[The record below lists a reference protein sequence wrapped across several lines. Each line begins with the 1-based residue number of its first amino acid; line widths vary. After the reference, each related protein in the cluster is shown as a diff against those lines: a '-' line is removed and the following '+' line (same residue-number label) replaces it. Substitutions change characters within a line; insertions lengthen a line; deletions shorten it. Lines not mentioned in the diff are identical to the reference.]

1 MSTSQDPMST
11 SRPNEN
17 TVFRCNKVSLSL
29 WALSSLLKAYCTP
42 PRKQVAEQET
52 NKLNRKMASSPK
64 K

>member
-17 TVFRCNKVSLSL
+17 TVLVSLSL

-42 PRKQVAEQET
+42 PRKQLAEQET
-52 NKLNRKMASSPK
+52 NKLNRKLASSPK